1 MMDDKHL
8 PHESQCPH
16 GHTRPEKAGAWK
28 IGYWILGIGSL
39 LWLLLRS
46 GTKPRRLAYPCQR
59 VAAANS
65 VGFLAY
71 LAALLSSATLLRRLK
86 ATFTPFRLFLFVVG
100 LLLTVVLQ
108 SSVTAP
114 TAPILAASPTLPA
127 WTSDSAVSNVF
138 AITNV
143 PEPQYTL
150 DGGSIPSGVSPAE
163 ALHDDG
169 VDALV
174 TLMEAHGD
182 YFYQTTDHPTGIFAA
197 DDVIVIK
204 INNQWDGRN
213 GTNSD
218 VLKGV
223 IYRLVQHPENFTGA
237 VIVAENSQGANPD
250 WYNQTGG
257 NNSQFQDQSYQDVV
271 QAFAGQG
278 YHVCLANWDA
288 LRATSVDDY
297 DAGDNDAGYVFED
310 ADDTAEEQN
319 HRRLSYPKFDIAC
332 NGLNLAVSMKQ
343 GLWNGSSFD
352 ADHLK
357 MINLP
362 VLKRHNSAWAT
373 IAMKNYLG
381 FITTYDAGVRWVS
394 PGYKHCWLMGQMD
407 NSDTCNTYTN
417 EYGLIGRQMARIRR
431 ADLDIVDAIWVNPR
445 DNASYHA
452 RARRQDVLLASRD
465 PFAVDYYASEFILAP
480 LIQTYEPTLDYT
492 QAQASTHGGWFRRG
506 LLANVARLRTE
517 GITDT
522 INIDDSM
529 TREEELAQFN
539 AYVADANAPAVPT
552 LTLTAP
558 NGGETWTIGD
568 QAQITWTSTN
578 LSGDVHLEYST
589 DGFATSPHTIAAATS
604 NDGAYTW
611 LVPDDPST
619 TVMVRVGSTVT
630 ATISDTSDAVFT
642 IAAPPPPPSPTLT
655 LIAPNGGESWE
666 IGSRQPI
673 RWTSTNLSGDVRLD
687 YSTDGFATAYT
698 ITAAISD
705 TGIYTWTVPNTPSES
720 ALVRVSSALTATIS
734 DTSDAVFTIAAPPP
748 PPSPTLTLIAPN
760 GGESWE
766 IGSRQPIRW
775 TSTNLSGDVR
785 LDYSTDGFA
794 TAYTITAAISDTGI
808 YTWTVPNTP
817 SESALV
823 RVSSALTATISDT
836 SDAPFTIRGP
846 WAFEDAFKRVW
857 PEDVQSGEQMTYT
870 IVLYEAL
877 QATLTLTDVLPAPL
891 TYVTGSVRVDPVG
904 HGTLL
909 PPGTAIRWTGVVT
922 GGQPV
927 TITFQA
933 NVPTSIGSAALPVVN
948 RALVSRDGA
957 APVELTATVWVNAYR
972 IYLPVVLR
980 SF

>member
-39 LWLLLRS
+39 LWLLVRS

-71 LAALLSSATLLRRLK
+71 LAALLGSATLLRRLK

-163 ALHDDG
+163 ALHDTG

-182 YFYQTTDHPTGIFAA
+182 YFYQTTAYPDGLFAA

-352 ADHLK
+352 DTRLK

-431 ADLDIVDAIWVNPR
+431 ADLDIVDAIWVNANNNLGPGSVR
-445 DNASYHA
+445 L
-452 RARRQDVLLASRD
+452 DVLLTSRD
-465 PFAVDYYASEFILAP
+465 PFAVDYYASDYILGP
-480 LIQTYEPTLDYT
+480 LIHAENPTHDYQ
-492 QAQASTHGGWFRRG
+492 QAMASTHGGWFRRG

-539 AYVADANAPAVPT
+539 AYVADANASAAPT

-589 DGFATSPHTIAAATS
+589 DGWHLHLDRPQHPLRKCVGARQQRPHRHHQRHQRRR
-604 NDGAYTW
+604 
-611 LVPDDPST
+611 LHH
-619 TVMVRVGSTVT
+619 RR
-630 ATISDTSDAVFT
+630 
-642 IAAPPPPPSPTLT
+642 AAPASIAHLDPHRPQRRRELGNRLPATHPLDFYQPLRRRPP
-655 LIAPNGGESWE
+655 
-666 IGSRQPI
+666 
-673 RWTSTNLSGDVRLD
+673 RLLHRRLRHRLHHHRCHQ
-687 YSTDGFATAYT
+687 
-698 ITAAISD
+698 
-705 TGIYTWTVPNTPSES
+705 GIYTWTVPNTPSES

-734 DTSDAVFTIAAPPP
+734 DTSDAVFTIAI
-748 PPSPTLTLIAPN
+748 PTGPHTFEDSFKSVSDVNLE
-760 GGESWE
+760 GGE
-766 IGSRQPIRW
+766 
-775 TSTNLSGDVR
+775 
-785 LDYSTDGFA
+785 
-794 TAYTITAAISDTGI
+794 TITYAI
-808 YTWTVPNTP
+808 
-817 SESALV
+817 
-823 RVSSALTATISDT
+823 
-836 SDAPFTIRGP
+836 
-846 WAFEDAFKRVW
+846 
-857 PEDVQSGEQMTYT
+857 M
-870 IVLYEAL
+870 LYEATS
-877 QATLTLTDVLPAPL
+877 ATLRLTDTLPAL
-891 TYVTGSVRVDPVG
+891 CTYITGTATVAPPQ
-904 HGTLL
+904 HGTLKF
-909 PPGTAIRWTGVVT
+909 PDDTHITWSGVVT
-922 GGQPV
+922 WGLPV
-927 TITFQA
+927 TITFQVQVQGTTMPWA
-933 NVPTSIGSAALPVVN
+933 VVN
-948 RALVSRDGA
+948 RALISRNGA
-957 APVELTATVWVNAYR
+957 PPIERTVTSLLNGYH
-972 IYLPVVLR
+972 IYLPLVLR
-980 SF
+980 TQ